1 MVDEE
6 YSGLVQSKH
15 PTRVKAGLLLIG
27 AVAISLV
34 MGIVIGLG
42 LGYFLRSPC
51 ENDSSPISI
60 DGMLLKLNFKG
71 EKIVK

>member
-1 MVDEE
+1 MADEDF
-6 YSGLVQSKH
+6 SGLVQSKH

-34 MGIVIGLG
+34 MGIVVGLG

-51 ENDSSPISI
+51 ENNSSPISI
-60 DGMLLKLNFKG
+60 DGMLLELNYK
-71 EKIVK
+71 KKQT